1 MLVDKPAGPTSHDVV
16 IRVRR
21 ALGVRSAGHTG
32 TLDPF
37 ASGLMIILL
46 GRATRLARFVS
57 SQPKRYAATARLGFA
72 TTTDDHTGTPLPVGS
87 SREAPP
93 GVAEVAAA
101 LESFRG
107 RSLQRPPAY
116 SARHVDGERSYRLA
130 RQGVEVTLPETPV
143 TVHHIALVALRGD
156 LVDFRATVSAGTYV
170 RALARDLGERLGTGA
185 PLTALRR
192 EAIGSLEVTRA
203 VPLGSLSRSTPVL
216 APLDVLAHLPAAALS
231 PDGARDVSH
240 GRPVDAAGVTAA
252 DGTAVALV
260 REGQLA
266 AVAEVR
272 SGRLQPIVV
281 LEGA

>member
-37 ASGLMIILL
+37 ASGLMIVLL

-57 SQPKRYAATARLGFA
+57 SQPKRYAATARLGVA
-72 TTTDDHTGTPLPVGS
+72 TTTDDPTGDPLPAASFRKTPVS
-87 SREAPP
+87 AE
-93 GVAEVAAA
+93 EVAGA
-101 LESFRG
+101 LGSFRG

-130 RQGVEVTLPETPV
+130 RRGVEVTLPETPV
-143 TVHHIALVALRGD
+143 MVHDIALVALRGD
-156 LVDFRATVSAGTYV
+156 LVDFRVTVSAGTYV

-185 PLTALRR
+185 HLTALRR
-192 EAIGSLEVTRA
+192 EAIGALEVGRA
-203 VPLGSLSRSTPVL
+203 VPLDALGRATPVL
-216 APLDVLAHLPAAALS
+216 APLEVLAHLPALPLDADA
-231 PDGARDVSH
+231 ARDVSH
-240 GRPVDAAGVTAA
+240 GRSFDAAAIPAEEGAA
-252 DGTAVALV
+252 IALV

-272 SGRLQPIVV
+272 SGRLQPVVV

>member
-16 IRVRR
+16 VRVRR

-37 ASGLMIILL
+37 ASGLMIVLV

-57 SQPKRYAATARLGFA
+57 SQPKRYAATARLGVA
-72 TTTDDHTGTPLPVGS
+72 TTTDDHTGAPLP
-87 SREAPP
+87 
-93 GVAEVAAA
+93 AEGGRGTSVSASEVTAA

-130 RQGVEVTLPETPV
+130 RRGVEVSLPETPV
-143 TVHHIALVALRGD
+143 TVHDIALVALRGD
-156 LVDFRATVSAGTYV
+156 LIDFRVTVSAGTYV
-170 RALARDLGERLGTGA
+170 RALARDLGERLGTA
-185 PLTALRR
+185 AHLTALRR
-192 EAIGSLEVTRA
+192 EAIGPMDLARA
-203 VPLGSLSRSTPVL
+203 VPLDALSRATPVL
-216 APLDVLAHLPAAALS
+216 PPLDVLEHLPAVAL
-231 PDGARDVSH
+231 DADAARDVSH
-240 GRPVDAAGVTAA
+240 GRPIDAAAISAVEGEV
-252 DGTAVALV
+252 VALV

-266 AVAEVR
+266 AVADVR
-272 SGRLQPIVV
+272 AGRLQPIVV